1 LKYVASSHPGE
12 ATFTGRAER
21 ISHLLR
27 VANADPITRI
37 LDIGCGYGDVA
48 LGLGRKGYE
57 VIGADI
63 FLPGVRAASKVSS
76 EMHLNTMFLMSPVES
91 LGLRKESVGLA
102 ICYNIWEHVEN
113 PQALLNQIARV
124 LQPDGTLF
132 MVVPNRFWIME
143 THYRLPLLSWFPRR
157 MADAYLRITR
167 RGTEYDVSC
176 PTWWEF
182 RGSLKSSG
190 FQVTNLNLYVMKN
203 FKKLYPT
210 PEYLGNAKYRAGSL
224 MSAILRRLPD
234 SIAHLFSNLFSEA
247 FFVVARKSSVAG
259 GKSQTGIAED

>member
-1 LKYVASSHPGE
+1 MASAHPGE

-21 ISHLLR
+21 IRHLLH
-27 VANADPITRI
+27 VANASPGRKI
-37 LDIGCGYGDVA
+37 LDVGCGYGDVA

-63 FLPGVRAASKVSS
+63 FLPGVKAASKVSS

-91 LGLRKESVGLA
+91 LGLRNEAVGLA

-124 LQPDGTLF
+124 LQRDGILF

-157 MADAYLRITR
+157 LAGAYLRITR

-182 RGSLKSSG
+182 FRSLKNSG
-190 FQVTNLNLYVMKN
+190 FEVTNLNLYVMRN

-210 PEYLGNAKYRAGSL
+210 PEYLGNIKYRAGSL
-224 MSAILRRLPD
+224 MSQILRCLPD
-234 SIAHLFSNLFSEA
+234 SIAHLFSDLFSEA
-247 FFVVARKSSVAG
+247 FFVVARKSPG
-259 GKSQTGIAED
+259 EGRKSLTGTAEDQLS